1 MSISDTP
8 RTNAKR
14 LIPSCN
20 DDPDKEDQNGQYVDA
35 DEMAKIEQELNAAHR
50 RVHGEDSEDC
60 VFCNSKTR
68 VPVNTG
74 NQECPQCRLCMLEA
88 EHDQLLAPDTGDD
101 SLYNVRRLREELAQV
116 KIERDRLQT
125 WKILHLLVEKE
136 WDEQSLA
143 EQLGAKIGESCRK
156 VIAREVPKL
165 IAQRD
170 HFRSVLEQIRQS
182 CPAIFSGTC
191 FYPMHDGDGEYIGE
205 QYVDPVAVIGRIME
219 LVDVALYYND
229 TLYSVDNKSCK
240 WCGDKCQK
248 HTAAGCKGPQGEP
261 GIIF

>member
-1 MSISDTP
+1 MSTLDTP

-35 DEMAKIEQELNAAHR
+35 DEMVKIEQELNAAHR
-50 RVHGEDSEDC
+50 RVHGEGSEDC

-116 KIERDRLQT
+116 KIEREKLQA
-125 WKILHLLVEKE
+125 WKNEQLLIEKE
-136 WDEQSLA
+136 WDAQSLA

-156 VIAREVPKL
+156 VVAREVPKL

-170 HFRSVLEQIRQS
+170 LLRATLEQIIQN

-191 FYPMHDGDGEYIGE
+191 FYPMYDGDGEYIGE
-205 QYVDPVAVIGRIME
+205 QYVDPVSILGGMVQIASE
-219 LVDVALYYND
+219 ALEQIN
-229 TLYSVDNKSCK
+229 NK
-240 WCGDKCQK
+240 
-248 HTAAGCKGPQGEP
+248 TYE
-261 GIIF
+261 